1 MLNGLFDPA
10 TVFIYLP
17 RLLIK
22 LPVTLLIV
30 VTATVIG
37 AAGGMLL
44 ALIRLFRTPV
54 LNQAA
59 IIYISFMR
67 GTPIVVQ
74 LFLVF
79 YGVPLLLAF
88 IGIDINRWDKLF
100 FVILAYT
107 LNTAA
112 FKAEVFRAALQSV
125 PAGQTEAAY
134 SVGLTRLQCFR
145 RIIAPQALLIA
156 LPSIGTGLAA
166 LLQDTSLAYT
176 LGIIDVMGQV
186 HAIASGTNRM
196 LEGYVGAA
204 IIFLTLSVG
213 LEKGFGRIEAGL
225 LLKRHS

>member
-1 MLNGLFDPA
+1 VLNGLFDPA

-17 RLLIK
+17 RLLLK

-30 VTATVIG
+30 VTATLIG
-37 AAGGMLL
+37 AAGGMML
-44 ALIRLFRTPV
+44 ALIRMFRTPL
-54 LNQAA
+54 LNQLA
-59 IIYISFMR
+59 IVYISFMR

-79 YGVPLLLAF
+79 YGVPLLLALV
-88 IGIDINRWDKLF
+88 GIDINRWDKLF

-125 PAGQTEAAY
+125 PAGQAEAGY

-156 LPSIGTGLAA
+156 LPSLGTGLAA

-204 IIFLTLSVG
+204 IIFLLLSVA

-225 LLKRHS
+225 LIKRHS

>member
-17 RLLIK
+17 RLLSK

-30 VTATVIG
+30 VTATLLG

-44 ALIRLFRTPV
+44 ALVRLFRTPV

-59 IIYISFMR
+59 VVYISFMR

-79 YGVPLLLAF
+79 YGVPWLLDHV
-88 IGIDINRWDKLF
+88 GIDINRWDKLF
-100 FVILAYT
+100 FVILTYT

-125 PAGQTEAAY
+125 PSGQAEAAY
-134 SVGLTRLQCFR
+134 AVGLTRLQCFR

-156 LPSIGTGLAA
+156 LPSLGTGLAA

-204 IIFLTLSVG
+204 IIFLTLSVA
-213 LEKGFGRIEAGL
+213 LEKGFGRIEANL
-225 LLKRHS
+225 LIKRHH

>member
-10 TVFIYLP
+10 SVVMYLP
-17 RLLIK
+17 RLLAK

-30 VTATVIG
+30 TVATLFG
-37 AAGGMLL
+37 LLAGMAL
-44 ALIRLFRTPV
+44 ALIRLFRVPV

-59 IIYISFMR
+59 IVYISFMR
-67 GTPIVVQ
+67 GTPIIVQ

-79 YGVPLLLAF
+79 YGVPMLLDL

-100 FVILAYT
+100 FVVLTYG

-112 FKAEVFRAALQSV
+112 FKAEVFRAALKSV
-125 PAGQTEAAY
+125 PAGQVEAGYA
-134 SVGLTRLQCFR
+134 VGLSRLQCYR
-145 RIIAPQALLIA
+145 RVIIPQALLIA
-156 LPSIGTGLAA
+156 LPSLGTGLSS

-204 IIFLTLSVG
+204 IIFLTLAVVI
-213 LEKGFGRIEAGL
+213 EKVFGRLEASL
-225 LLKRHS
+225 MLKRHY